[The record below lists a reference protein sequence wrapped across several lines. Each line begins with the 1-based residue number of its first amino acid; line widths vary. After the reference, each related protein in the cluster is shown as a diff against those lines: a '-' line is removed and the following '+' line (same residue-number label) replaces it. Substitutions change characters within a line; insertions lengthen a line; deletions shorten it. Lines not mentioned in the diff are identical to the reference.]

1 MQTKTLEPHA
11 PLPEGPARRVLVLR
25 RFDEDSPR
33 DTVIELHL
41 QGGGGPAEATRPH
54 GPDGVTL
61 DWDQAIEA
69 ARAVAESEG
78 LDTIYV
84 VDRTAGDRE
93 ADILRHGGD
102 HSVHMDALSDTDA
115 EDGVTGTD
123 MRNRRP

>member
-11 PLPEGPARRVLVLR
+11 PLPEGPARRVVVLR

-61 DWDQAIEA
+61 DWGQAIEA
-69 ARAVAESEG
+69 AQGGGRERG
-78 LDTIYV
+78 
-84 VDRTAGDRE
+84 AGHD
-93 ADILRHGGD
+93 LC
-102 HSVHMDALSDTDA
+102 
-115 EDGVTGTD
+115 
-123 MRNRRP
+123 RRPYRRGSGGGHFAARR